1 MQFEKAARKKAKLRL
16 ALTGP
21 SGSGK
26 TYGALQIAK
35 GIGGKIAV
43 IDTEKG
49 SASLY
54 THLAEFDVLELA
66 PPFTPERFIE
76 AVKAAEAGGYSTLI
90 IDSITHEWSGSG
102 GCLELVDQVARAKF
116 KGNSWSAWNEVTPRH
131 REFLDALLRSPMH
144 IIATMRSKTETAQ
157 TEENGRKKVVKL
169 GMKAEQRDGAEY
181 EFTTV
186 LDIVH
191 DGHFAIA
198 SKDRTGLFADRDP
211 RQLSP
216 EVGQQLLAWLETGS
230 EAVAPAGLNDAIYLD
245 HVAAIEGAPDLDALK
260 KAWSAADSAAR
271 QAKDAAKREKFA
283 LAKDRRKLVLDH
295 STEGAMQ
302 P

>member
-116 KGNSWSAWNEVTPRH
+116 KGNSWT
-131 REFLDALLRSPMH
+131 RSCARPC
-144 IIATMRSKTETAQ
+144 T
-157 TEENGRKKVVKL
+157 
-169 GMKAEQRDGAEY
+169 
-181 EFTTV
+181 
-186 LDIVH
+186 
-191 DGHFAIA
+191 
-198 SKDRTGLFADRDP
+198 
-211 RQLSP
+211 LSP
-216 EVGQQLLAWLETGS
+216 RCGARPRPRRPRRT
-230 EAVAPAGLNDAIYLD
+230 AG
-245 HVAAIEGAPDLDALK
+245 
-260 KAWSAADSAAR
+260 
-271 QAKDAAKREKFA
+271 
-283 LAKDRRKLVLDH
+283 RR
-295 STEGAMQ
+295 SSSSG
-302 P
+302 